1 MVHRKVGSIQWLRNM
16 APEQYNNFYQLA
28 STMCTQQIEALV
40 RRQVSTSK
48 EEARCFAEDGEFR
61 PLSFWKTLGYDGEA
75 IEAKAPAEDRKI
87 DPKYGWE
94 NFRVEVEKTS
104 KKEDYKSTDIL
115 QVLAKARTRALKR
128 RRTDEESLPQS
139 QPASDSSFSDEAS
152 GGSSSEDPREKRRRR
167 RAQGQEEQEET
178 QKKAPKKEKKKSAAQ
193 VAKEK
198 AAEKEKK
205 SAQTAAKKLKETISG
220 LRTIASHHLILDVP
234 GEVLTPVQDRV
245 RALQALE
252 RACAQAAQ
260 GKTAEWKDEFA
271 SLPWQAIKKEQ
282 ATLKKKLEKLERAYA

>member
-1 MVHRKVGSIQWLRNM
+1 MVNRKVGSIQWLRNM

-40 RRQVSTSK
+40 RRQISTSK
-48 EEARCFAEDGEFR
+48 EQTRSFAEDGEFR
-61 PLSFWKTLGYDGEA
+61 PLSFWKTLGYDVEA

-87 DPKYGWE
+87 DPICGWE
-94 NFRVEVEKTS
+94 NFRVQVQKTS
-104 KKEDYKSTDIL
+104 QKEDYKTTDTL

-128 RRTDEESLPQS
+128 RRTDEESLPQET
-139 QPASDSSFSDEAS
+139 PASDSSFSDEAS

-167 RAQGQEEQEET
+167 RAQGQEEQGET
-178 QKKAPKKEKKKSAAQ
+178 RRKAPKKEKKSAAQ
-193 VAKEK
+193 VAQEK

-252 RACAQAAQ
+252 RACTQAAQ

-282 ATLKKKLEKLERAYA
+282 ATLKKKLERLEKAYA